1 MKHKWWF
8 IYWALPTC
16 NTYLCN
22 ISWPT
27 VRIESYL
34 VAIAEF
40 RFHFHLN
47 HASLLRD
54 VTNKVFANTFRFKLT
69 LFSTWLYNWSLEIR
83 VDDCTLHD
91 LIWTNLLTFFPH
103 PLKSYRLQL
112 ADWVWGW
119 PSNSVWGQSSI
130 KQMYHWV

>member
-1 MKHKWWF
+1 MKHKLMVH
-8 IYWALPTC
+8 ILSSA
-16 NTYLCN
+16 YLQYIPVCN

-54 VTNKVFANTFRFKLT
+54 VTNKAFVNAFRFKLT
-69 LFSTWLYNWSLEIR
+69 LFSTWPYN
-83 VDDCTLHD
+83 
-91 LIWTNLLTFFPH
+91 
-103 PLKSYRLQL
+103 
-112 ADWVWGW
+112 
-119 PSNSVWGQSSI
+119 
-130 KQMYHWV
+130 